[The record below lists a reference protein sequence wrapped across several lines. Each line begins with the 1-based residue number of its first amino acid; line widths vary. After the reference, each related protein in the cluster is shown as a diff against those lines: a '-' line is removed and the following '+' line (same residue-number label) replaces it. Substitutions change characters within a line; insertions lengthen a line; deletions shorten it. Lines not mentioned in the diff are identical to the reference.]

1 MGTPLN
7 FSAGYGSTVLN
18 SVILV
23 GKELDPYEYSMFRT
37 LLPTAF
43 ADDIRRFNAPDL
55 PDKAVE
61 SFCTFLII
69 FF

>member
-1 MGTPLN
+1 
-7 FSAGYGSTVLN
+7 
-18 SVILV
+18 VIPV
-23 GKELDPYEYSMFRT
+23 RKELDPYEYSMFRT

-43 ADDIRRFNAPDL
+43 ADDIRRFKVPDL

>member
-1 MGTPLN
+1 
-7 FSAGYGSTVLN
+7 
-18 SVILV
+18 
-23 GKELDPYEYSMFRT
+23 MFRI
-37 LLPTAF
+37 LLPNAF
-43 ADDIRRFNAPDL
+43 DDDIHRLKDPDL

>member
-1 MGTPLN
+1 
-7 FSAGYGSTVLN
+7 
-18 SVILV
+18 VILV
-23 GKELDPYEYSMFRT
+23 GKELDPYEYSMFRI

-43 ADDIRRFNAPDL
+43 GNDIRRFKAPDL
-55 PDKAVE
+55 PDKVVE